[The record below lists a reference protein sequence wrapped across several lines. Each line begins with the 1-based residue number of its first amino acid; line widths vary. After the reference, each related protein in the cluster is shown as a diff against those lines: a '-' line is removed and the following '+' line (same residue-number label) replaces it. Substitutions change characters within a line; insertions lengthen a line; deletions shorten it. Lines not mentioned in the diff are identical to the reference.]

1 MKTSLKFISHLIFLF
16 VLCNTNNVYAQ
27 SSSNFKKSKKT
38 YSQIIEIFKKTSIP
52 TSTANF
58 KLGGY
63 ENILL
68 PYLDINEINNTISK
82 VDSNATFSHNLI
94 YELLYLSLSTWHS
107 HTKKIPTSLI
117 KVIPYTKSISL
128 TKNWRKN
135 RNANEVAK
143 IENSIRV

>member
-63 ENILL
+63 ETILQ
-68 PYLDINEINNTISK
+68 PYLDIDEINNTTSK

-94 YELLYLSLSTWHS
+94 YEL
-107 HTKKIPTSLI
+107 
-117 KVIPYTKSISL
+117 
-128 TKNWRKN
+128 
-135 RNANEVAK
+135 
-143 IENSIRV
+143 